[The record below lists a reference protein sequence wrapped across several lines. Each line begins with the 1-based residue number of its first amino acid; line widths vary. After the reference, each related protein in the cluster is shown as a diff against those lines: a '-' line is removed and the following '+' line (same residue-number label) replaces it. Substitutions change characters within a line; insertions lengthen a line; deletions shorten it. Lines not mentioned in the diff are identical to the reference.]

1 MTTGTMEVTLVGAK
15 GLKNTDFFG
24 KIDPYVVI
32 KYRNQEH
39 TSAIAEGQGTSPMW
53 NEKFKFSVDYPIS
66 QGDNINDPN
75 YYSNYKLFLQIMDGD
90 TFTSD
95 DYLGKATIYLKELFE
110 IGVEEGKADLGI
122 QKYRVVLSDRTY
134 HGEIRVG
141 ITFTVQ
147 ATSFFHQM
155 DLQRAGWMDA
165 SYAQEIEVC
174 KLNEEK
180 TELKDKP
187 QALQD
192 SWDQETTA
200 HKEKLLGC
208 ERHIYNLEQKY
219 QQLVFEKEEAYK
231 RGQVDGSS
239 IWVFGMKCQAQ
250 IEHLGGFI
258 EGFDVTKT
266 TNLQD
271 YTSQNKDVVAPDE
284 DRHFCQGR

>member
-1 MTTGTMEVTLVGAK
+1 MMKGTMEMTLVGAK
-15 GLKNTDFFG
+15 GLKHTDFFG

-75 YYSNYKLFLQIMDGD
+75 YHNNYKLFLQIMDRD

-110 IGVEEGKADLGI
+110 VGFEEGKADLGI

-147 ATSFFHQM
+147 V
-155 DLQRAGWMDA
+155 G
-165 SYAQEIEVC
+165 IN
-174 KLNEEK
+174 KL
-180 TELKDKP
+180 
-187 QALQD
+187 
-192 SWDQETTA
+192 
-200 HKEKLLGC
+200 
-208 ERHIYNLEQKY
+208 
-219 QQLVFEKEEAYK
+219 
-231 RGQVDGSS
+231 
-239 IWVFGMKCQAQ
+239 
-250 IEHLGGFI
+250 
-258 EGFDVTKT
+258 
-266 TNLQD
+266 
-271 YTSQNKDVVAPDE
+271 
-284 DRHFCQGR
+284 